1 MRLSEEP
8 NMFAIYD
15 RCKRILY
22 RIKYRTQHTE
32 L

>member
-8 NMFAIYD
+8 NMLALYD
-15 RCKRILY
+15 RHKRFLY
-22 RIKYRTQHTE
+22 RIKYRTQRTG

>member
-1 MRLSEEP
+1 MKLSEEP

-15 RCKRILY
+15 RCKRFLY
-22 RIKYRTQHTE
+22 CIEYRTQRTG